1 MNMALSS
8 TISLLLLIVPIFC
21 APESK
26 IVDSKSKSEKS
37 EDENTPPE
45 HKSDKMPDEYMK
57 YIEEIKNK
65 CLTGWKSK
73 SNLTISIFV
82 EFVCP
87 SLDLY
92 DEIDWPP

>member
-8 TISLLLLIVPIFC
+8 TISLLLLLIVPIFC

-57 YIEEIKNK
+57 YVEEIKNK

-73 SNLTISIFV
+73 SKQLV
-82 EFVCP
+82 
-87 SLDLY
+87 SLLSLSVQA
-92 DEIDWPP
+92 